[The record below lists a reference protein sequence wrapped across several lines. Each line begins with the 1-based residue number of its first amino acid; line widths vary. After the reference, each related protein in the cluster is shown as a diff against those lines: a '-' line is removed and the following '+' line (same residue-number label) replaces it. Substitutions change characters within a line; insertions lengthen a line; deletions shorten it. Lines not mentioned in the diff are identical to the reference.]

1 MPSKQKV
8 AIVGC
13 GWLGQALASYLL
25 KANYYVV
32 GTSQSLEKLEQISVL
47 GAISERLILPLDNA
61 DNSQYNCFDC
71 QSLIIAITPQMRSG
85 KTDYHKKI
93 AQIVSKA
100 QQGNVEQI
108 ILINS
113 TAIYGGLL
121 GDITEDALL
130 ASSQSKVALLQQA
143 ENSVLESGISS
154 ISLRVAGLVGPDRS
168 PGNFFKQGRLLK
180 DPQAYV
186 NLVHQTDV
194 VQCIARLIRAPEIT
208 GIFNI
213 ASTMKISKKSYYQQA
228 ALSLGKPAPEFETN
242 LGGESKSENT
252 GKFVVSDKIRQALSY
267 QFQYDDLLTWL
278 SKSD

>member
-1 MPSKQKV
+1 MSSKKSV

-25 KANYYVV
+25 KANFCVV
-32 GTSQSLEKLEQISVL
+32 GTSQSPERLEQISAL
-47 GAISERLILPLDNA
+47 GAKFEQLILPLDNA
-61 DNSQYNCFDC
+61 DNSEYQCFDSH
-71 QSLIIAITPQMRSG
+71 SLIIAITPQLRSG
-85 KTDYHKKI
+85 RTDYHNKV

-100 QQGNVEQI
+100 QQGSVEQI

-121 GDITEDALL
+121 GEITEDAVLD
-130 ASSQSKVALLQQA
+130 SSQSKVALLQQA
-143 ENSVLESGISS
+143 EKSVLESGISS
-154 ISLRVAGLVGPDRS
+154 ISLRVAGLVGPNRS

-213 ASTMKISKKSYYQQA
+213 ASTMKISKKSYYHQA
-228 ALSLGKPAPEFETN
+228 ALSIGKPAPEFESD
-242 LGGESKSENT
+242 LGGDNKSENT
-252 GKFVVSDKIRQALSY
+252 SKFVVSDKIRQALSY

-278 SKSD
+278 IT